1 MNKNLYISFLETTR
15 QVANQFPMKH
25 IDPVCKLML
34 EEIALGQ
41 ARNQLLKVSDAIEM
55 KSIASRS
62 TLHRKLS
69 ILLDAGLIS
78 LTSSSLDKR
87 TKLLT
92 ITSTGVD
99 YFSALSKAIE
109 QIKLPSAEPQMV

>member
-1 MNKNLYISFLETTR
+1 MNNNLYISFLETTR
-15 QVANQFPMKH
+15 QVADQFPMKH

-34 EEIALGQ
+34 EEIALGE
-41 ARNQLLKVSDAIEM
+41 ARKRPLKVSDAIEF

-69 ILLDAGLIS
+69 ILIDAGLIK
-78 LTSSSLDKR
+78 LMTSGLDKR

-92 ITSTGVD
+92 VSATGLE
-99 YFSALSKAIE
+99 YFSTLSNAIE
-109 QIKLPSAEPQMV
+109 QLKMNPPASQTA